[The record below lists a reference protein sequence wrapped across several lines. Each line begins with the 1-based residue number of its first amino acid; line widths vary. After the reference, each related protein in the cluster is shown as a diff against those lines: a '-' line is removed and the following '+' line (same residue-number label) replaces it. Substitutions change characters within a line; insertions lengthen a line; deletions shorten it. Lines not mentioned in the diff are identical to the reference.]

1 MMAGVGMGFGVVG
14 LFFMILFWGVL
25 ILLAVWL
32 VKTLFNS
39 SSQSQPPQSGQRED
53 AGEILERRY
62 ARGEITRD
70 QYKMMREDIN

>member
-1 MMAGVGMGFGVVG
+1 MMAGVGMGFSFVG

-39 SSQSQPPQSGQRED
+39 NSQPQHPQFGQRED